1 MSTTSIGKIKL
12 DLVVNKNDFQKQV
25 SSINSLA
32 KKTGTLLAAAFSIK
46 KLVDFGQAC
55 LDLGSDLQEVQNV
68 VDVTFPKM
76 SEQVDTFAKDAAASF
91 GLSETMAKKFSGT
104 FGSMA
109 KAFGFAEVQAYEM
122 STTLTGL
129 AGDVASFYNLT
140 QEEAYTKLKSVF
152 TGETESL
159 KDLGVVMTQ
168 SALDSYALA
177 KGFGKTTS
185 AMSEAEKV
193 ALRYAFVQEQLSA
206 ASGDFLRTSDGWA
219 NQIRVLQLRFDSLKA
234 TIGQGLI
241 NVLTPVV
248 KLLNTMLAQLQAVA
262 DSFKSFTENLMGI
275 DTSDVTSSVSSDLA
289 AAASSS
295 ENLTNGLKNAA
306 KAAKS
311 MAGFDELNKLSDS
324 KGVSTEAPDISSVS
338 FEVTANKSSAEKTKS
353 WLSSFFD
360 ELKVNIDFS
369 KANASLMELKE
380 NLKPFKEDV
389 AKGLLQFFTEV
400 LVPLGTWTVNE
411 VVPRFLET
419 LANVI
424 GVLNPMIEALQ
435 PLFQWFWDEML
446 APLASW
452 AGGTFLEAWDDLNE
466 SLKIFSNWCSENP
479 GIVENMT
486 TIIAA
491 FFAAWKI
498 IELLSFIETSG
509 GVIAALKNIAQAI
522 TGTTLAKVADK
533 IATMSLT
540 VVHAKDFVVSL
551 GKSTIAL
558 VAQAKQIW
566 INIAAKYADEAAMS
580 GVSVATVLWNSLMS
594 SSITKMAI
602 QAACWVKDTALKIA
616 NTAAQTAMTAATTA
630 WTAVTTIAT
639 AVTTAFSAAIAF
651 LTSPIGLVVVAIG
664 ALIAIGV
671 LLYKNW
677 DTVKEG
683 ILKAWE
689 AIKNGITTA
698 INAVSG
704 VVSSVFNAISTRVSA
719 TMSNIRNSVGNIWNS
734 IKTTVS
740 SVVNAISTAVTS
752 AFTRVSTSISGILNG
767 IKNTF
772 SNVFN
777 ALVSIV
783 KKPINS
789 IISILNALISG
800 LNQISFDIPDWVPS
814 IGGKSFG
821 FNVPKIPMLANGGYV
836 EKNTPQLAMI
846 GDNRHQGEVVA
857 PEGKMQEMADN
868 AALKAIA
875 ALEDYMAAMMAG
887 FEAVVQAI
895 KDKDTNV
902 IIGDEQIGKANGRY
916 AAKMAVI
923 TGGT

>member
-12 DLVVNKNDFQKQV
+12 DLVVNKNDFKKQV
-25 SSINSLA
+25 TGIESLA
-32 KKTGTLLAAAFSIK
+32 KKTGKLLAAAFSVK

-68 VDVTFPKM
+68 VDVTFPNM
-76 SEQVDTFAKDAAASF
+76 SAQIDEFAKDAAASF
-91 GLSETMAKKFSGT
+91 GLSETMAKQFSGT

-109 KAFGFAEVQAYEM
+109 KAFGFAEEQAYQM

-177 KGFGKTTS
+177 NGFGKTTS

-206 ASGDFLRTSDGWA
+206 ASGDFIRTSDGWA
-219 NQIRVLQLRFDSLKA
+219 NQIRVLKLQFDSLKA

-248 KLLNTMLAQLQAVA
+248 KVLNTMLAQLQAVA
-262 DSFKSFTENLMGI
+262 DSFKSFTENLLGI
-275 DTSDVTSSVSSDLA
+275 DTSDVTSTVSSDLA

-295 ENLTNGLKNAA
+295 EDLTSGLNRAA

-338 FEVTANKSSAEKTKS
+338 FEVAANKSSAEKTKS
-353 WLSSFFD
+353 WLSNFFD
-360 ELKVNIDFS
+360 DLKVNIDFS
-369 KANASLMELKE
+369 KANESLTELKE
-380 NLKPFKEDV
+380 NLKPFAEGIGKD
-389 AKGLLQFFTEV
+389 LLWLLTDV
-400 LVPLGTWTVNE
+400 LVPIGTWTVNE

-424 GVLNPMIEALQ
+424 GVLNPIIEALK
-435 PLFQWFWDEML
+435 PLFQWFWDELL
-446 APLASW
+446 APIANW
-452 AGGTFLEAWDDLNE
+452 AGDTFLEAWDSINEALNA
-466 SLKIFSNWCSENP
+466 FSTWCSENP
-479 GIVENMT
+479 EVIQT
-486 TIIAA
+486 IATIITSFAAA
-491 FFAAWKI
+491 F
-498 IELLSFIETSG
+498 
-509 GVIAALKNIAQAI
+509 
-522 TGTTLAKVADK
+522 TLV
-533 IATMSLT
+533 T
-540 VVHAKDFVVSL
+540 
-551 GKSTIAL
+551 
-558 VAQAKQIW
+558 
-566 INIAAKYADEAAMS
+566 
-580 GVSVATVLWNSLMS
+580 
-594 SSITKMAI
+594 
-602 QAACWVKDTALKIA
+602 
-616 NTAAQTAMTAATTA
+616 TAMKVWNT
-630 WTAVTTIAT
+630 VTTIAK
-639 AVTTAFSAAIAF
+639 AVTTGFSAAISF
-651 LTSPIGLVVVAIG
+651 LTSPIGIAVVAIG

-677 DTVKEG
+677 DSVKEF
-683 ILKAWE
+683 ILTAWE
-689 AIKNGITTA
+689 AIKTGIGNAIEAVKNTLSSIMEKIKMTIFNVWNGIKQTVTY
-698 INAVSG
+698 IVNGISNWISNA
-704 VVSSVFNAISTRVSA
+704 FQAISTRISNVMGNIKN
-719 TMSNIRNSVGNIWNS
+719 TISNIWQT
-734 IKTTVS
+734 IKSTVS
-740 SVVNAISTAVTS
+740 SVVGGISTAITS
-752 AFTRVSTSISGILNG
+752 AFSKVKTTISNILSG

-777 ALVSIV
+777 ALLGIV
-783 KKPINS
+783 KKPINA
-789 IISILNALISG
+789 IIKVLNSLIGG
-800 LNQISFDIPDWVPS
+800 LNKISFDIPDWVPLL
-814 IGGKSFG
+814 GGKKFG
-821 FNVPKIPMLANGGYV
+821 FNIPEIPMLAQGGYV
-836 EKNTPQLAMI
+836 RANTPQLAVI

-857 PEGKMQEMADN
+857 PEGKMQEMAD
-868 AALKAIA
+868 AAAIKAIA